1 MSSTRLETNQKN
13 DSSESLNST
22 ALVSHFRPKD
32 EYQHLKDFDE
42 GEEGQCSIVKSRTT
56 GRMYVVKHTLP
67 VETASPD
74 KNQKTGR
81 RRPLPN
87 EAKMLQRLQGG
98 PNIVRFLGVEPSPL
112 LEGRHFIF
120 TELCTGGDL
129 LEQLQ
134 EFRKLK
140 MPTPEILTLHVL
152 VSVAQA
158 LAYIHHGLRRIDGK
172 GFITD
177 SKHVS
182 IVHGDIK
189 PDNIFLRWPATECG
203 LPDIIL
209 ADFGL
214 ASIASESHGITGTP
228 GYDPPEVRIIA
239 ALRHVNPVAYKQKNN
254 GRIMTAK
261 SDVYQLGVVLYLMA
275 KRAFWNDIDY
285 TMARDPATIDL
296 PPRYLAITGFLA
308 MLCWCLQPI
317 PADRPECTYNPIDGM
332 LDAVDMFRRKRD
344 AMCASNGPLDEEI
357 WRVCKVTGA

>member
-1 MSSTRLETNQKN
+1 MPFLLNDMVRKISSRCHGHNQKN
-13 DSSESLNST
+13 DSSENLSST
-22 ALVSHFRPKD
+22 ALGCHFRPKD
-32 EYQHLKDFDE
+32 TYQHLKDFDE

-56 GRMYVVKHTLP
+56 GQLFVVKHTLP
-67 VETASPD
+67 METAKSTE
-74 KNQKTGR
+74 KKTTGR

-98 PNIVRFLGVEPSPL
+98 PNILRFFGVEPSPL
-112 LEGRHFIF
+112 FEGRHFIF

-134 EFRKLK
+134 KFRELK
-140 MPTPEILTLHVL
+140 KPTPEILTLHVL

-172 GFITD
+172 SCTTD
-177 SKHVS
+177 SKHVP

-203 LPDIIL
+203 LPDVIL

-228 GYDPPEVRIIA
+228 GYDPPEVREIA
-239 ALRHVNPVAYKQKNN
+239 ALRHVTPVAYKHKNS

-261 SDVYQLGVVLYLMA
+261 SDVYQFGVVLYLMA
-275 KRAFWNDIDY
+275 
-285 TMARDPATIDL
+285 
-296 PPRYLAITGFLA
+296 
-308 MLCWCLQPI
+308 
-317 PADRPECTYNPIDGM
+317 
-332 LDAVDMFRRKRD
+332 
-344 AMCASNGPLDEEI
+344 
-357 WRVCKVTGA
+357 